1 MARFTIVLAV
11 LFAAALVS
19 ASAHKTVVTTS
30 VAEEGEEENQRGCE
44 WESRQCQ
51 MRHCMQWMRSMR
63 GQYEESFLRSAEA
76 NQGQFEHFRECCN
89 ELRDVKSHCRCEA
102 LRCMMRQMQQEYGME
117 QEMQQMQQMMQYLPR
132 MCGMS
137 YPTECRMRPIF
148 A

>member
-1 MARFTIVLAV
+1 MAKFAVVLAL
-11 LFAAALVS
+11 LFAAALMS

-30 VAEEGEEENQRGCE
+30 VAEEEENQRGCE
-44 WESRQCQ
+44 RESRQCR

-63 GQYEESFLRSAEA
+63 GGYEDSFVRSAEA

-89 ELRDVKSHCRCEA
+89 ELRDVQSQCRCEA
-102 LRCMMRQMQQEYGME
+102 LRCMMRQMQQEGMG

-137 YPTECRMRPIF
+137 YPTECRMGWPIF